1 MEMAKF
7 TLLCRDLIIN
17 HVEKDT
23 LEKLEKSSSTRN
35 VIFDMLTIGVNVV
48 GTEVYQNIAAWLL
61 TVPEEKLKTI
71 TFGDALKGAGDYID
85 ETGYLV

>member
-1 MEMAKF
+1 MFM
-7 TLLCRDLIIN
+7 LLHEDLILN

-23 LEKLEKSSSTRN
+23 LKKLKKSSRVRRT
-35 VIFDMLTIGVNVV
+35 IFKNLTVGVNVV
-48 GTEVYQNIAAWLL
+48 NTDVYQNIAAWLL

-71 TFGDALKGAGDYID
+71 TLEDVVKEVGSYID